1 MAICVDNVL
10 FRLRTC
16 CCSRHGRMHRYLERQ
31 PGIDFLSRV
40 VDGKRV
46 APREPLRLERA
57 SFLLAALGHAILLSA
72 LVSRTGVEQFAPA
85 VNESVEVAVVTN
97 LEIPAARGSR
107 PTNEP
112 AMQQPAS
119 EPRRQ
124 AALTPAAPPPTVNAP
139 TKPAMIKATEMLSE
153 AMLSDSRSQETRQ
166 ALAQMNVEERIV
178 QLCGIEAM
186 GQIAKSNSRLSPE
199 LVSSYAV
206 SEIKFK
212 GRVVVAQGAAFQSN
226 GIWYNLAF
234 SCQISSDRARVQS
247 FEFAVGDPIP
257 RSKWSSLNLTS
268 SHGLPL
274 HD

>member
-1 MAICVDNVL
+1 
-10 FRLRTC
+10 
-16 CCSRHGRMHRYLERQ
+16 MHRYLETRAKEPQ
-31 PGIDFLSRV
+31 EPGIDPLSQV

-46 APREPLRLERA
+46 APREALRLERG

-72 LVSRTGVEQFAPA
+72 IVSRLGVVQFAPA
-85 VNESVEVAVVTN
+85 ENESVEVAIVTT
-97 LEIPAARGSR
+97 LEIPAARSSR

-112 AMQQPAS
+112 AMQQPDS

-124 AALTPAAPPPTVNAP
+124 ATPTPAATPPTVNAP
-139 TKPAMIKATEMLSE
+139 TKSAMIKATEMLSG
-153 AMLSDSRSQETRQ
+153 AMLADSRSQETRQ
-166 ALAQMNVEERIV
+166 ALAQMNVEERTV
-178 QLCGIEAM
+178 QICSIEAM
-186 GQIAKSNSRLSPE
+186 GQIAKSNSQLSPE

-234 SCQISSDRARVQS
+234 SCQISPDRARVQS